1 MLKLTGWVWA
11 KGEKRRC
18 WKEVTSG
25 PLSASSLTS
34 PPARPLQPRLGREGS
49 GERQGC
55 EMENGP
61 LDSSKPGGS
70 ELRASWQGN
79 SWSAQAPQGGGL
91 SQQWSVEPE
100 AFTES
105 TESDFYL
112 RVCVWERERDRQTGR
127 EHRVLFTLG
136 EEYVCVWERERERRR
151 ERDKGRESKGEEG
164 GGAGGMATVIQ
175 EGGWLR
181 IFSLS
186 QFLCVFLPSFPYH
199 LDVLFWYGLQSW
211 TRLSDWTTTI
221 PAYQVLTQMLS
232 VTVKQF

>member
-112 RVCVWERERDRQTGR
+112 RVCVWERERETDRQRAQSAFYLRRTGC
-127 EHRVLFTLG
+127 
-136 EEYVCVWERERERRR
+136 VCVCEREREREGEREIRAQKAKERR
-151 ERDKGRESKGEEG
+151 EEE
-164 GGAGGMATVIQ
+164 Q
-175 EGGWLR
+175 EEWPLWFRKAVGWGS
-181 IFSLS
+181 FPFHSFFVCFC
-186 QFLCVFLPSFPYH
+186 QVFL
-199 LDVLFWYGLQSW
+199 
-211 TRLSDWTTTI
+211 TI
-221 PAYQVLTQMLS
+221 
-232 VTVKQF
+232 